1 MGQGCVITLA
11 QSDVFEGVSLRITA
25 VAMHRLPFLA
35 LMKDNSQRPHAP
47 DKVTDKTEQE
57 VQGVERGFH
66 TKQQ

>member
-35 LMKDNSQRPHAP
+35 QVALFG
-47 DKVTDKTEQE
+47 TDEGQ
-57 VQGVERGFH
+57 
-66 TKQQ
+66 